1 MTEVCL
7 GKRLLSSLLQ
17 TSPCAYMPTPNRA
30 KQHGLFGRLS
40 LCSYWGS
47 LLPHPSARGVVP
59 DGAPSLTTAAS
70 LLDKL
75 LPGQPELVDEL
86 LECIEEGM
94 SWKRVSGCPLV

>member
-1 MTEVCL
+1 ML
-7 GKRLLSSLLQ
+7 NASSFGTPRVL
-17 TSPCAYMPTPNRA
+17 AYMPKPSRA
-30 KQHGLFGRLS
+30 RRDPCKGCCPLLS
-40 LCSYWGS
+40 ICPPYSYWGS

-59 DGAPSLTTAAS
+59 DGPPSLTTAAS

-94 SWKRVSGCPLV
+94 SWKRVSGWRF